1 MQHSTSK
8 CQHHGPHSNCYHITV
23 ERGLISLLLSME
35 NPVLVS
41 VSPDK
46 KNIKYLLANHV
57 TMERTFGPIIDQL
70 YDLQTDVG
78 RTII

>member
-1 MQHSTSK
+1 MALTATATTSLRK
-8 CQHHGPHSNCYHITV
+8 EVT
-23 ERGLISLLLSME
+23 LLLSME

-70 YDLQTDVG
+70 YDLQTDV
-78 RTII
+78 